1 METTTF
7 VAGLRVDDV
16 MTLFVIDR
24 AMTGAIFGTYI
35 ERGLVPTLAPGDIL
49 SSTSCPPTGLSA
61 CVRRPRWRARF
72 C

>member
-7 VAGLRVDDV
+7 VAGSRVDDV

-35 ERGLVPTLAPGDIL
+35 ERGLVPTPG
-49 SSTSCPPTGLSA
+49 
-61 CVRRPRWRARF
+61 VRRHPLIDKLPAYRVVGVRE
-72 C
+72 